1 MLLLG
6 TDTAETQAMPLPT
19 HVEQPVP
26 EKPLE
31 DHQTCI
37 FRYFLY
43 IRSMLFNF
51 SADSFVVDMLFNS
64 NMSQFIMHA
73 HTYTCT

>member
-1 MLLLG
+1 
-6 TDTAETQAMPLPT
+6 
-19 HVEQPVP
+19 
-26 EKPLE
+26 
-31 DHQTCI
+31 
-37 FRYFLY
+37 
-43 IRSMLFNF
+43 MLFNF